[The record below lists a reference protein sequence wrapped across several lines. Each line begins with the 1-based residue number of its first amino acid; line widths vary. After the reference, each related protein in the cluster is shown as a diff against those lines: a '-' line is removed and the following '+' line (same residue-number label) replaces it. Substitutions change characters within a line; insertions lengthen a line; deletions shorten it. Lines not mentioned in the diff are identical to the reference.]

1 MASQPSARE
10 LAGRTEE
17 SIATGILGIVV
28 SAAVMA
34 SAHAETV
41 GQLVVAVLATLLVYW
56 AAERYA
62 RVVSRRIADGHRP
75 TWPTLRHELTD
86 GWEIVTESAL
96 PILVLGVLGLL
107 GAEYRT
113 AVLAA
118 LGTSTA
124 LLALAGWSAG
134 RGGRMSTRERLVSAG
149 VAGLFGLV
157 AITFKTLVH

>member
-75 TWPTLRHELTD
+75 TWPTLRQELTD

-96 PILVLGVLGLL
+96 PLLVLGVLGLL
-107 GAEYRT
+107 GTEYRT

-124 LLALAGWSAG
+124 LLALAGWAIG
-134 RGGRMSTRERLVSAG
+134 RGGRMSTRERLVSAC